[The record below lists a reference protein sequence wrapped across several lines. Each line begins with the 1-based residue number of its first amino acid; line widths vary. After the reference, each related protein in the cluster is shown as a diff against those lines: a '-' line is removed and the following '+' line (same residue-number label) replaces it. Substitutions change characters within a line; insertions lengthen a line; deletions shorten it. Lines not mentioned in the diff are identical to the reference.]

1 MNEIVEQVFDY
12 LRGIWRNRW
21 YALGCAWLICVLGWV
36 VVSILPDQYQARARV
51 FVDTQSILR
60 PLLQGLAVEANPDAQ
75 VGLVART
82 LLSRPNLEQ
91 IAQQSGLDKEAKE
104 DPAAMDRLLNGLNQ
118 RINLIGAGRENPN
131 LYSIAFEDRDP
142 RLAKQVI
149 QAVVD
154 VFQVNLVGDT
164 QEDAEA
170 ARQFLDGQVAQ
181 YETRL
186 REAEN
191 RLKEFKLRNVGR
203 MPSEGQ
209 TYNTRLQQAAT
220 DLSAVRLEL
229 TQVENR
235 RNSLQRQLQDAL
247 QQQLRGDSEVVVLPI
262 DQRIQTLQQNLDE
275 LLIRFTEK
283 HPDVDILKQTIA
295 DLKKQREQDRVRYT
309 ASLAESGG
317 SARGQNV
324 NTVYQQLKV
333 RIAEEEAN
341 IASLR
346 TRADEYVRRYQELQA
361 QISTLPKIE
370 AELAA
375 LNRDYEVNRQQHDQ
389 LLSRRESARL
399 SQEAEQSKQDIRF
412 KIIDPPQV
420 PLKPSGPKRLLLMAM
435 VLGAG
440 LGAGVGLAFLI
451 AQLWPTFDSRRSLMR
466 IADIPVFGSVGLVL
480 SPAAQ
485 RRARSQTVIYF
496 SLVGVLLAKAES
508 SGAVPTLTRLFLKR
522 TDGQY
527 RKSHAGPAARPG
539 SVSAATAAAGSFFTS
554 RRGD

>member
-1 MNEIVEQVFDY
+1 MNEIIEQIFDY

-21 YALGCAWLICVLGWV
+21 YALGCAWVVCVAGWGV
-36 VVSILPDQYQARARV
+36 VFLLPDQYQASARV

-60 PLLQGLAVEANPDAQ
+60 PLLQGLTVEVNPDAQ

-91 IAQQSGLDKEAKE
+91 IARTSGLDMEARE
-104 DPAAMDRLLNGLNQ
+104 DPPAMDRLLNHLNQ
-118 RINLIGAGRENPN
+118 RINLLGAGRENPN

-164 QEDAEA
+164 KEDAEA

-247 QQQLRGDSEVVVLPI
+247 QQQLRGDSEVVILPI

-283 HPDVDILKQTIA
+283 HPDVDILKQTIT
-295 DLKKQREQDRVRYT
+295 DLKKQREQDRVRFT

-370 AELAA
+370 SELVA

-389 LLSRRESARL
+389 LLARRESARL

-420 PLKPSGPKRLLLMAM
+420 PLKPSGPNRLLLMTM

-480 SPAAQ
+480 SPAVQ
-485 RRARSQTVIYF
+485 RRARSQTVIYI
-496 SLVGVLLAKAES
+496 SLVGMLLLTFAGLVVAQKLNLLA
-508 SGAVPTLTRLFLKR
+508 PLQL
-522 TDGQY
+522 
-527 RKSHAGPAARPG
+527 
-539 SVSAATAAAGSFFTS
+539 
-554 RRGD
+554 